1 MDISADIM
9 KSYRKHKRKE
19 DFIMEVVFTVA
30 VIMALSLGE
39 KAYKRYRKAPEV
51 RFALYRKRNDRAA

>member
-1 MDISADIM
+1 M

-39 KAYKRYRKAPEV
+39 KAYKRHRKAPEV
-51 RFALYRKRNDRAA
+51 RFASYRKRNDRAA